1 MATEILVP
9 QLGFEMSEGIL
20 AEWLAEDGA
29 NVKEG
34 DPLYAIEAEKST
46 NEIESPAT
54 GRLKII
60 GRLGET
66 YAVGTVIGIIE

>member
-1 MATEILVP
+1 MATEIIIP
-9 QLGFEMSEGIL
+9 QIGFEMSEAIL

-29 NVKEG
+29 HVKEG
-34 DPLYAIEAEKST
+34 DPLYAIEADKST

-54 GRLKII
+54 GTLKII

-66 YAVGTVIGIIE
+66 YAVGAVIGIID